1 MRLHKYFLLGV
12 TAIVAMA
19 AMTGAALATTHTTT
33 GLSDRATRSAGGGV
47 KVAVANT
54 ALGRVLVDGRGHP
67 LPVRK
72 GQARQERLQR
82 EMRQLLAAADRLR
95 QAARERRSKGL
106 PTRNHEAH
114 RRASAGHLQPSPAL
128 HLRQGHPEGSD
139 EWRGARCLRCRVVRG
154 LSRRRQGRE
163 GHQQWRRPIARRLR
177 LLDNVDRGRNEPGP
191 LTQIPGPLTCDRVGP
206 GNPTKGQAT
215 CTIQTRRGSAPR

>member
-1 MRLHKYFLLGV
+1 MFLSGLTG
-12 TAIVAMA
+12 TGIADEVAA
-19 AMTGAALATTHTTT
+19 PQIELVRRRRRQGRRREHSTGA
-33 GLSDRATRSAGGGV
+33 GPRRRARP
-47 KVAVANT
+47 
-54 ALGRVLVDGRGHP
+54 HP

-72 GQARQERLQR
+72 GQAGQERLQR
-82 EMRQLLAAADRLR
+82 QMRRLLAAADRLR
-95 QAARERRSKGL
+95 QAARDRRSKGL
-106 PTRNHEAH
+106 PPRNHEAH

-177 LLDNVDRGRNEPGP
+177 LLGDVARGRNEPGP

-215 CTIQTRRGSAPR
+215 CTIQTRRGSAP